1 MPDDSSTWL
10 AVVSNRFERNHV
22 YELSM
27 ASFSSMRS
35 GHSSSI
41 LGTPSSSSR
50 ISMSII
56 YDQLI
61 VRGYE
66 RSESNDW
73 DAGEKWWVA

>member
-1 MPDDSSTWL
+1 
-10 AVVSNRFERNHV
+10 
-22 YELSM
+22 M

-66 RSESNDW
+66 RSESND
-73 DAGEKWWVA
+73 